1 MRAWT
6 KIAVMKITVS
16 GASGLIGSALVP
28 ALRED
33 GHEVVKL
40 VRRDTRIA
48 GEVRWDPARH
58 ELDPAHLDDVD
69 AVVHLSGANVGGRR
83 WSDSYK
89 RTILNSRVD
98 TTQTI
103 AAAMAAA
110 SPRPRVLLSSSGI
123 NFYGETGDR
132 TIDESAPAG
141 TGFLAEVCLAW
152 EEATRAAEDSGAR
165 VVNLRTSP
173 VLSPRGGLLG
183 PVVLL
188 FKFGLGGRLGSGQQY
203 MPWIS
208 LRDQIDAM
216 RFLLTAD
223 DVRGPVNL
231 TAPEPVT
238 NAEFTRELAK
248 ALHRPAVLPVPR
260 FALRIATGDFA
271 DEAILAGV
279 RALPTVLLEH
289 GYTFHDP
296 DLPSALRW
304 ALRR

>member
-1 MRAWT
+1 
-6 KIAVMKITVS
+6 MKIVVS

-28 ALRED
+28 TLRED

-40 VRRDTRIA
+40 VRRDARDDD
-48 GEVRWDPARH
+48 EVRWDPARH
-58 ELDPAHLDDVD
+58 ELDPKHLADVD

-103 AAAMAAA
+103 AAAIA
-110 SPRPRVLLSSSGI
+110 SAIPRPRILLSASGV
-123 NFYGETGDR
+123 NFYGDTGDR
-132 TIDESAPAG
+132 TIDETSPAG
-141 TGFLAEVCLAW
+141 TGFLAEVCVAW
-152 EEATRAAEDSGAR
+152 EEATRPAADVGAR

-173 VLSPRGGLLG
+173 VFSQKGGLLG
-183 PVVLL
+183 PVALL
-188 FKFGLGGRLGSGQQY
+188 FKLGLGGRLGSGRQY

-223 DVRGPVNL
+223 NVRGPVNL

-238 NAEFTRELAK
+238 NAEFTRELAEV
-248 ALHRPAVLPVPR
+248 LHRPAVLPVPR

-271 DEAILAGV
+271 DEAILAGI

-289 GYTFHDP
+289 GYSFHDP
-296 DLPSALRW
+296 DLRSALRW
-304 ALRR
+304 ALQR